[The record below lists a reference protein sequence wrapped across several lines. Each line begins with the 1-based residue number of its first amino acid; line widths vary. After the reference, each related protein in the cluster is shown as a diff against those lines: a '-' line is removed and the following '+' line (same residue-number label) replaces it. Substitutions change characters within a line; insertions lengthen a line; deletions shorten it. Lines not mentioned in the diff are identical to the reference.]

1 MTILLTI
8 RDTTM
13 KYILITL
20 ALFLTAWGESEQQR
34 LYRQQQQLAQ
44 QQQQLNY
51 QQQQLAQ
58 QQYQQPGWDQHQ
70 QGYAQQG
77 YSPAPIVQQP
87 APVVIQ
93 QPSSS
98 GSHDNTIS
106 NLLLGAVTGHAIS
119 NMVNGR
125 NTVSSSNSNYGHDY
139 NTNKNITSVITP
151 TTNKIIQSGSYQRR
165 VPTQNYMDTN
175 KLSTYNSKFARRK

>member
-1 MTILLTI
+1 
-8 RDTTM
+8 M

-20 ALFLTAWGESEQQR
+20 ALFLTACGESEQQR

-77 YSPAPIVQQP
+77 YSPAPMVQQP

-98 GSHDNTIS
+98 GSSHMTDM
-106 NLLLGAVTGHAIS
+106 LVGGLVGHAVGNMMS
-119 NMVNGR
+119 NR
-125 NTVSSSNSNYGHDY
+125 SAPAY
-139 NTNKNITSVITP
+139 NHQPAPVTNITRNVTINRAP
-151 TTNKIIQSGSYQRR
+151 VAR
-165 VPTQNYMDTN
+165 P
-175 KLSTYNSKFARRK
+175 STARRR